1 MPGIL
6 QGEPLLSA
14 VYDFCAERRGA
25 RPMPAR
31 ADIDPV
37 DLPRF
42 VLPHLALLEVFDAGA
57 RYRWRLTGTEVV
69 KRFGCDATGRFGD
82 EVLRGDY
89 LAFFTSLMRQVC
101 GSQVPVYSLTLFRWE
116 DGRTMTNSRLYVP
129 LGDAAAGVSQVLG
142 MHDFRAKASPRHPAT
157 LLRDVQQIEELVRQE
172 LPFDQSL

>member
-25 RPMPAR
+25 RAMPSR

-69 KRFGCDATGRFGD
+69 NRFGRDTTGRFGED
-82 EVLRGDY
+82 VLSGDY
-89 LAFFTSLMRQVC
+89 LAFFTSLIRQVC
-101 GSQVPVYSLTLFRWE
+101 GRQVPVYSRTRFGWE
-116 DGRTMTNSRLYVP
+116 DGRTMTVSRLYVP
-129 LGDAAAGVSQVLG
+129 LGDADAGVTQVLG
-142 MHDFRAKASPRHPAT
+142 VHDFRAKASPRHPET
-157 LLRDVQQIEELVRQE
+157 RLCDVQQIEELVRQE
-172 LPFDQSL
+172 LPFEAP